1 VVQSIGGIF
10 YVTAKAVTYKDRVP
24 AKVKR
29 AGPAKSIGDA
39 GSAQGALC
47 SSGQAGATR
56 DKAKAPAP
64 RNSGGTQT
72 ARRRPAVRKAKAR
85 SKEQSVAIVLV
96 PA

>member
-1 VVQSIGGIF
+1 VGIF
-10 YVTAKAVTYKDRVP
+10 CVTAKAVTYKDRVP

-56 DKAKAPAP
+56 DKAKAALF
-64 RNSGGTQT
+64 GVEFDG
-72 ARRRPAVRKAKAR
+72 AWAMVVDWGAD
-85 SKEQSVAIVLV
+85 
-96 PA
+96 